1 MGLVSFSTVRH
12 GVTYL
17 ESHHWGRDGM
27 RQVDLYELGAKLVYI
42 ASQDSEDYIG
52 RPPLFCVKN
61 KGEKRNKTTT

>member
-1 MGLVSFSTVRH
+1 
-12 GVTYL
+12 
-17 ESHHWGRDGM
+17 M

-52 RPPLFCVKN
+52 RPSLFCVKN